1 MATANFIVRSE
12 KKRKM
17 ANLLIRFSTGSNL
30 SFYVKSGFSVLSD
43 SWNNKSQRFKSRFVE
58 IDDFNEES
66 SRTILNSLNE
76 LKTIILNSYNGLT
89 SQPNKEWLEKIV
101 HSYHNPIVDVEKSKM
116 TLTKFINK
124 FIEEITN
131 GTRLTADKK
140 RFSHGTIKAYK
151 GFRERYNEFCKF
163 KRKQI
168 DFNDINLDLY
178 NDFVTYFTKKNYS
191 INTIGRHIKELK
203 VIMRVARD
211 EGYHNNS
218 EIEKRKFYAVTAKV
232 DNIYLT
238 ESELAAMYALDLS
251 GKPNWDAAR
260 DVFLMGCY
268 TAQRY
273 SDYSIIEEQNIRK
286 LSKGET
292 VIDLKQL
299 KTGSRVIV
307 PARKEVLEILA
318 KYENK
323 LPKTYE
329 QKVNKYIKEVAKL
342 AGITEP
348 VEVEQMENGRLVKKV
363 VPKNELVETH
373 TARRSGATNMYLAG
387 IPAISIMKITGHKT
401 EREFMKYIKASEEET
416 AIELMNH
423 PYFSG
428 KKKNKK

>member
-1 MATANFIVRSE
+1 MATLNYIIKSERKATFATLWIRLRSGRE
-12 KKRKM
+12 YD
-17 ANLLIRFSTGSNL
+17 IF
-30 SFYVKSGFSVLSD
+30 VQSGYAIPPEL
-43 SWNNKSQRFKSRFVE
+43 WNNKTQKIKQKFTEVE
-58 IDDFNEES
+58 DFTENIAREL
-66 SRTILNSLNE
+66 TNNLNTLRAIVLNA
-76 LKTIILNSYNGLT
+76 LNDNVGKVI
-89 SQPNKEWLEKIV
+89 NKEWLEKIV
-101 HSYHNPIVDVEKSKM
+101 HSYHNPEVAVEKSKM
-116 TLTKFINK
+116 TLAKFIDK
-124 FIEEITN
+124 YIEEIEK

-140 RFSHGTIKAYK
+140 RFSHGTVKAYK

-163 KRKQI
+163 KRKQF
-168 DFNDINLDLY
+168 DFNDVNLDLY

-203 VIMRVARD
+203 VIMRMARD

-218 EIEKRKFYAVTAKV
+218 EIEKRKFRAVTAKV

-238 ESELAAMYALDLS
+238 ESELAAMYVLDLS
-251 GKPNWDAAR
+251 GKPHLDAAR
-260 DVFLMGCY
+260 DVFLTGCY
-268 TAQRY
+268 VAQRY
-273 SDYSIIEEQNIRK
+273 SDYSIISEQNIRK
-286 LSKGET
+286 LNNGET

-299 KTGSRVIV
+299 KTGSRVVI

-318 KYENK
+318 KYENN

-329 QKVNKYIKEVAKL
+329 QKLNKYIKEVAKM
-342 AGITEP
+342 AEITEP
-348 VEVEQMENGRLVKKV
+348 VEVEQMENGRLVKNV
-363 VPKNELVETH
+363 VPKNELVKTH

-428 KKKNKK
+428 KK